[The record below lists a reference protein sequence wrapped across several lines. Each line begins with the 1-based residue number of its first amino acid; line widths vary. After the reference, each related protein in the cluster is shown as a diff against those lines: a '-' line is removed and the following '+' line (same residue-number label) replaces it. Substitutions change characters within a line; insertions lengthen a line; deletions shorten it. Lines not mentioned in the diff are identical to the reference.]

1 MKKHYLILVILD
13 LMISISSPM
22 ASQSREKD
30 LLGLFPETSSIN
42 KQFARIRKLE
52 EEGPTVKGQYVCTV
66 DKVGNVEKSEDNT
79 FTFDL
84 YDNNYTVDFKTT
96 YSFNF
101 SYYYITKFSKPL
113 ELIQTKL
120 DPNSFENLTLGKYDN
135 ITAGEIYFDR
145 NSETTVNLL
154 NIELVEYNFGYKIGK
169 IQELDKLRQIL
180 GNINNT
186 NTLSMVC
193 VLPEIPK
200 PKLDLILNYCIHM
213 KNPHLG
219 VYLKNA
225 KKFIDL
231 KSDDNRCIW
240 QNNIEL
246 EDDILHFKVLTYR
259 NTVSE
264 KFRNIRNYNLSEFK
278 TGETKESC
286 TFKKDESDEFHSTLN
301 CTFE

>member
-1 MKKHYLILVILD
+1 MKKHYLILAILD
-13 LMISISSPM
+13 LMILISSPM

-30 LLGLFPETSSIN
+30 LLGLFPETPSIN

-52 EEGPTVKGQYVCTV
+52 EESPTVKNQYVCTV
-66 DKVGNVEKSEDNT
+66 DKVADVEKSEDNT

-101 SYYYITKFSKPL
+101 SYYLITKFSEPL

-135 ITAGEIYFDR
+135 ITAGEIYFDK
-145 NSETTVNLL
+145 NTKTGTNLL
-154 NIELVEYNFGYKIGK
+154 NIELDQYNFGYKIGK
-169 IQELDKLRQIL
+169 IVELEKLKQIL
-180 GNINNT
+180 GNITNRNT
-186 NTLSMVC
+186 VTMVC
-193 VLPEIPK
+193 TVPK
-200 PKLDLILNYCIHM
+200 YTLDLIINYCIYM
-213 KNPHLG
+213 RNPHLG

-225 KKFIDL
+225 RKFIDL

-240 QNNIEL
+240 QNNMEL
-246 EDDILHFKVLTYR
+246 KDDVLHFKVMTYR

-264 KFRNIRNYNLSEFK
+264 KFRNVRKYNLSELQP
-278 TGETKESC
+278 GETKESC
-286 TFKKDESDEFHSTLN
+286 TFKKDELNGFNSILN